1 MATEPSANVLPELL
15 RPPSRRPARHP
26 PRCAPAAG
34 LPPPPAGPQQAPPAR
49 RPLPSAWR
57 QAGQSE
63 PVLRVLICD
72 ELPVVRDG
80 LRALLATEPDIQVIG
95 SADSGGQALASVR
108 THSPDVII
116 TGLALRGMKAA
127 ELIRCLSQGTGGTP
141 APKVVVFAMN
151 DDPEVIASLLRANV
165 NGLLVNDTSQAE
177 LAAAIR
183 AAARGHT
190 MVSPS
195 ITRHLVD
202 WFREFGGEPTEEMKA
217 AGALLTPKEREVLGL
232 IAEGMSPE
240 AVAGELV
247 ISVATVRTH
256 LYRARTKLEA
266 RDRAQLVA
274 MAHRI
279 GLIRHRGG
287 PAAARAGYAR

>member
-1 MATEPSANVLPELL
+1 MAIEPSDNVLP
-15 RPPSRRPARHP
+15 
-26 PRCAPAAG
+26 
-34 LPPPPAGPQQAPPAR
+34 GP
-49 RPLPSAWR
+49 
-57 QAGQSE
+57 G
-63 PVLRVLICD
+63 VLRVLICD

-80 LRALLATEPDIQVIG
+80 LRALLADEPDIAVTG
-95 SADSGGQALASVR
+95 TAADGEQALASAR
-108 THSPDVII
+108 AQHPDVMI
-116 TGLALRGMKAA
+116 TGLALRGLTVAG
-127 ELIRCLSQGTGGTP
+127 LIQRLSQGAGGTP
-141 APKVVVFAMN
+141 APKVVVFAMR
-151 DDPEVIASLLRANV
+151 DDPDVIAGLLRANV

-177 LAAAIR
+177 LAAAVR

-195 ITRHLVD
+195 ITRQLVD
-202 WFREFGGEPTEEMKA
+202 WFREFGGEPAGPTEEMKA

-256 LYRARTKLEA
+256 VYRARTKLEA

-274 MAHRI
+274 MAHQV
-279 GLIRHRGG
+279 GLVRHRGG
-287 PAAARAGYAR
+287 QAQLGYAS